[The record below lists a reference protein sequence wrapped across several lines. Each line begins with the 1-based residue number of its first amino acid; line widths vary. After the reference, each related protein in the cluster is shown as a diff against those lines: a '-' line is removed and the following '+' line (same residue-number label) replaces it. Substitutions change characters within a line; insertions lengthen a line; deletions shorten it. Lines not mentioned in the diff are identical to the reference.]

1 MLQVDFTLTKKIKNI
16 WKSQGNHTLS
26 RESITNKRTYKEYKV
41 LSNTPL
47 CTLVNLLVLR
57 ATDFLELIPI
67 GRHIEVKMNVMGKYI
82 IIDICFRYFLFI
94 YS

>member
-1 MLQVDFTLTKKIKNI
+1 MLQIDFTFTKKIKDI

-47 CTLVNLLVLR
+47 CNLVNLLVLR

-67 GRHIEVKMNVMGKYI
+67 GRYIEVKMNVMGKYI
-82 IIDICFRYFLFI
+82 II
-94 YS
+94 

>member
-1 MLQVDFTLTKKIKNI
+1 MLQIDFTFTKKIKDI

-47 CTLVNLLVLR
+47 CKLVNLLVLH

-67 GRHIEVKMNVMGKYI
+67 GRYIEVKMNVMGKYI
-82 IIDICFRYFLFI
+82 VI
-94 YS
+94 

>member
-1 MLQVDFTLTKKIKNI
+1 MLQVDFTFTKKIKDI
-16 WKSQGNHTLS
+16 WKSQGNHTLL

-47 CTLVNLLVLR
+47 CKIVNLLVLR

-82 IIDICFRYFLFI
+82 II
-94 YS
+94 